1 MRKTKFEKVKEALK
15 NKTRASNCWVTLTKN
30 VDGRHT
36 GKYCLE
42 GMVNPRNSSISYK
55 TLDEV
60 IEDYNLKI

>member
-1 MRKTKFEKVKEALK
+1 MRKTKFEKVKEALE
-15 NKTRASNCWVTLTKN
+15 NKTRASNYWVTLTKN

-42 GMVNPRNSSISYK
+42 NMVNHGKSLICYK

-60 IEDYNLKI
+60 IEDYDLKI